1 MVKTFHENRML
12 VKVKVDEHFQYI
24 DFYFNVGAIVIEW
37 HYTYKGFID
46 ILFEYG
52 IENVSDD
59 GHIIWTREI
68 ENEKGETQ
76 ESYEFNEVEEYIDN
90 YLSIETL
97 QYLLK
102 IELKLIVEKL

>member
-1 MVKTFHENRML
+1 MVKTFHENRMF
-12 VKVKVDEHFQYI
+12 VKVKVDEHFQFI
-24 DFYFNVGAIVIEW
+24 DFYYHTGSISIEW

-46 ILFEYG
+46 ILYEYG

-59 GHIIWTREI
+59 GHIIRERLV
-68 ENEKGETQ
+68 EDDNGDSHDFTEL
-76 ESYEFNEVEEYIDN
+76 NEVEEYIKS